1 MKNRN
6 CLTMSVSSCLAV
18 DKSDSN
24 RLTSCSVLEEILNFY
39 ILIHTQYTRI
49 YIYIQILEL
58 IITPYCT
65 FDITCG
71 PI

>member
-49 YIYIQILEL
+49 YIYIYIYTNLRTDNHTL
-58 IITPYCT
+58 LYL
-65 FDITCG
+65 
-71 PI
+71 